1 MKTVDIIIA
10 TPSMLSSH
18 DPIDYPNLKVVA
30 VGGEHCP
37 RRKCGLPSYFIHSLT
52 SIQGLADA
60 WAESVE
66 FYNCWGPMEV
76 SVLIYLIYL

>member
-30 VGGEHCP
+30 VVGEHCP
-37 RRKCGLPSYFIHSLT
+37 RRKSGLLSYVMLSLT

-60 WAESVE
+60 WADSVE
-66 FYNCWGPMEV
+66 FYNCWGHMEV
-76 SVLIYLIYL
+76 SVLTYL